1 MLVDKYFFI
10 FDDGTDVQVPY
21 KEWSFYKIGEEYPR
35 KEIPDSFVKAMKDIV
50 KGKTVPLDKALNE
63 KPPIDWKE
71 AHDMQ
76 QKLVVHYV
84 LENEKLKDE
93 IKLLKNS
100 VKSVKNSFEYFQERF
115 YKQRDLTER
124 FKKRAMEAEK
134 KLN

>member
-1 MLVDKYFFI
+1 MKKQTIINKTIYGGMLVDKYFFI

-35 KEIPDSFVKAMKDIV
+35 KKAPDSLLVEAMKDIT

-63 KPPIDWKE
+63 APSLDWKE

-84 LENEKLKDE
+84 LENEKLKDR
-93 IKLLKNS
+93 IKEL
-100 VKSVKNSFEYFQERF
+100 
-115 YKQRDLTER
+115 
-124 FKKRAMEAEK
+124 EAPSGA
-134 KLN
+134 LNQDKAPGS